1 MPATGER
8 QIPHLWG
15 GADACPAPLPNV
27 REPPPFPFP

>member
-1 MPATGER
+1 MPATGGR
-8 QIPHLWG
+8 QIPQSWG